1 MLNCET
7 FDTSVFDVELV
18 DGTAIMRLKD
28 ESLRLSMDQ
37 CFLRY
42 FLDYLNSIEEND
54 DVKGLLIVDSPV
66 YHGVDDIKALISD
79 LQHEQHMIFKKKVF
93 QQYGSTTKRLTLA
106 LNEFHKPLVV
116 ALEGLVPIDLFGYFM
131 ACDAII
137 ASDDI
142 SIEFPSYEFGMAPIG
157 AVTFFLQKEIGVRN
171 TMNLYL
177 SHPKLDADAA
187 LNYSLVD
194 QVVEKENLIET
205 ALAQLE
211 DYYQFSQ
218 SSMVMTK
225 QVCKV
230 KSSELN
236 DFFEDNV
243 RLMWNASLSVGNDK

>member
-1 MLNCET
+1 MLNCST
-7 FDTSVFDVELV
+7 FDTSVFDFEQVG
-18 DGTAIMRLKD
+18 DTGIMRLKD
-28 ESLRLSMDQ
+28 ESLRLSMDP

-42 FLDYLNSIEEND
+42 FLDYLNAIED
-54 DVKGLLIVDSPV
+54 DEDIKGLLIVDSPV
-66 YHGVDDIKALISD
+66 YHGVDDIKSLISD

-93 QQYGSTTKRLTLA
+93 QQYGTTAKRMTLA

-137 ASDDI
+137 ASDDL
-142 SIEFPSYEFGMAPIG
+142 SIEFPSYDFGMAPIG

-177 SHPKLDADAA
+177 SHPKLDAEAA
-187 LNYSLVD
+187 QNYALVD
-194 QVVEKENLIET
+194 QVVEKDKLIET
-205 ALAQLE
+205 ALAKLSE
-211 DYYQFSQ
+211 YYAFSET
-218 SSMVMTK
+218 SLVMTK

-243 RLMWNASLSVGNDK
+243 RLMWNACLTAG